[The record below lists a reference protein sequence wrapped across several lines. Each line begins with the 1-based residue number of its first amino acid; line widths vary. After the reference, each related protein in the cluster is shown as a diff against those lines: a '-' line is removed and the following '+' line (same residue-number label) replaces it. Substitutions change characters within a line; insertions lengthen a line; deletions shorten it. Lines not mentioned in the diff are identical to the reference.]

1 MFKSLDT
8 LWLNTNPY
16 LLRFNLPMVKYLSR
30 YVNIAQWEY
39 SQTADEGTSLD
50 MAIELL
56 DDYIS
61 LLKKPINLIGHST
74 CGLLGLLYAQKYPEK
89 VKSLVILGVGI
100 NPALDWISYYYL
112 LRTNFYC
119 SKERILARVASYLF
133 GYHNQY
139 YQKAFM
145 GLLEKAL
152 LYSLSPHSLYQ
163 RYDLSIEQ
171 ITSPLMI
178 CGSEKDKIISGEEM
192 SKWEKHLKPQDRLW
206 QCDQKEHF
214 FHYFQPTLVGQ
225 NILDFWLFQGN
236 HSTNIL
242 PEMSKLGVGKKLF

>member
-1 MFKSLDT
+1 MFKSFDT

-16 LLRFNLPMVKYLSR
+16 LLRFNLPIVKYLSR
-30 YVNIAQWEY
+30 HVNIAQWEY
-39 SQTADEGTSLD
+39 SQTEDEGTSLD
-50 MAIELL
+50 IAIELL

-112 LRTNFYC
+112 LRTNFHC
-119 SKERILARVASYLF
+119 SRERILARVASYLF

-139 YQKAFM
+139 YQKAFI

-163 RYDLSIEQ
+163 CTNFSIEQ
-171 ITSPLMI
+171 IASPLMI
-178 CGSEKDKIISGEEM
+178 CGSEKDKIISWEEM
-192 SKWEKHLKPQDRLW
+192 IKWKTHLKSQDRLW
-206 QCDQKEHF
+206 QSNQKEHF
-214 FHYFQPTLVGQ
+214 FHYFQPALVGQ
-225 NILDFWLFQGN
+225 NILDFWLSQSN
-236 HSTNIL
+236 QPINLRQEI
-242 PEMSKLGVGKKLF
+242 SKPYF